1 MQGDR
6 HQSGYD
12 LLTHLRRLETR
23 IARLQKRWQT
33 FRADP
38 RPERLE
44 EFRKAFAITDR
55 ALGEL
60 AGHLGGERPGAP
72 AGAADVF
79 GVGGLSG
86 AATGGAGGRG
96 DVSGGGADPFGTHP
110 ADPRSP
116 DARAVVEAG
125 RTLDHVLAE
134 VSRAWG
140 FLRRDPDP
148 TGLGGLADRLA
159 RAEAAAAVLSRALTP
174 RDWLSSDDTPAPR
187 NQAGSTAEAGS
198 LDAVLTRVRDDW
210 EHLRR
215 DPAPDRA
222 GILRGEL
229 AEARRLAEALG
240 GRMMSPEPPDPE
252 TARYL
257 TGMDDAVRF
266 APYRDAITGLYNRQ
280 GFDTLAGA
288 ELKRCRRYSR
298 SFGLLLIETQ
308 ASDLAE
314 LRITIG
320 TLQSLLRGYDLI
332 SRYSDRR
339 LAVGLP
345 EAEGAQTRR
354 IAARLL
360 RALQSEGRSSVRR
373 LSYALMPEDGLT
385 LSALFDE
392 AGSRL
397 EGRTEHPESSA

>member
-1 MQGDR
+1 MQGDK
-6 HQSGYD
+6 HQHGYD
-12 LLTHLRRLETR
+12 LLAHLRRLETR

-44 EFRKAFAITDR
+44 EFRTAFAVTDR
-55 ALGEL
+55 ALEQL
-60 AGHLGGERPGAP
+60 AGQLGGGRSG
-72 AGAADVF
+72 GADVF
-79 GVGGLSG
+79 GGGG
-86 AATGGAGGRG
+86 VAGGVGRE
-96 DVSGGGADPFGTHP
+96 ADPFGAHR

-125 RTLDHVLAE
+125 RTLDNVLAE

-148 TGLGGLADRLA
+148 AGLGGLADRLA
-159 RAEAAAAVLSRALTP
+159 RAEAAANVLSRALAP
-174 RDWLSSDDTPAPR
+174 RDWLSADDAPADRHGPAP
-187 NQAGSTAEAGS
+187 TTEAGS

-240 GRMMSPEPPDPE
+240 SRMMSPEPPDPE

-257 TGMDDAVRF
+257 TGMNDAVRF
-266 APYRDAITGLYNRQ
+266 APYRDAFTGLYNRQ
-280 GFDTLAGA
+280 GFDALAGA

-308 ASDLAE
+308 ATDLAE

-360 RALQSEGRSSVRR
+360 RALQSESRSSVRN
-373 LSYALMPEDGLT
+373 LSYALMPEDGAT
-385 LSALFDE
+385 LSALFEQAE
-392 AGSRL
+392 ASL
-397 EGRTEHPESSA
+397 EGRAKAREGPG

>member
-6 HQSGYD
+6 HQHGYD
-12 LLTHLRRLETR
+12 LLAHLRRLETR

-44 EFRKAFAITDR
+44 EFRKAFSVTDR
-55 ALGEL
+55 ALEEL
-60 AGHLGGERPGAP
+60 AGHLGGRRS
-72 AGAADVF
+72 GAADAF
-79 GVGGLSG
+79 GAPGFGGTP
-86 AATGGAGGRG
+86 AGGAGE
-96 DVSGGGADPFGTHP
+96 SGSAGSDFDPFGAQR

-134 VSRAWG
+134 VNRAWG
-140 FLRRDPDP
+140 FLRREPDP

-159 RAEAAAAVLSRALTP
+159 RAEAAAGVLSRALTQ
-174 RDWLSSDDTPAPR
+174 RDWLSDDRAEPAGR
-187 NQAGSTAEAGS
+187 HQVGQTAEAGS
-198 LDAVLTRVRDDW
+198 LDAVLTRIRDDW

-240 GRMMSPEPPDPE
+240 SRMMSPEPPDPE

-257 TGMDDAVRF
+257 TGMNDAVRF
-266 APYRDAITGLYNRQ
+266 APYRDGFTGLYNRQ
-280 GFDTLAGA
+280 GFDALAGA

-308 ASDLAE
+308 AADLAE

-320 TLQSLLRGYDLI
+320 TLQSLLRGYDLV

-360 RALQSEGRSSVRR
+360 RALQNEGRSSVRR
-373 LSYALMPEDGLT
+373 LSYALMPEDGAT
-385 LSALFDE
+385 LAALFEE
-392 AGSRL
+392 AESRL
-397 EGRTEHPESSA
+397 EGRAEVPDAPA

>member
-6 HQSGYD
+6 FQHGYD
-12 LLTHLRRLETR
+12 LLAHLRRLETR

-44 EFRKAFAITDR
+44 EFRKAFAVTDR
-55 ALGEL
+55 TLEEL
-60 AGHLGGERPGAP
+60 AGQLGGRPSGADDVFRGAGRAGGAP
-72 AGAADVF
+72 G
-79 GVGGLSG
+79 GVGG
-86 AATGGAGGRG
+86 AGRET
-96 DVSGGGADPFGTHP
+96 DPFGAHQ

-159 RAEAAAAVLSRALTP
+159 RAEAAAAVLSRALAP
-174 RDWLSSDDTPAPR
+174 RDWPSGDDAPTDR
-187 NQAGSTAEAGS
+187 HRAAPTAEASS

-229 AEARRLAEALG
+229 AEARRLTEALG
-240 GRMMSPEPPDPE
+240 SRMMSPEPPDPE

-266 APYRDAITGLYNRQ
+266 APYRDAFTGLYNRQ
-280 GFDTLAGA
+280 GFDALAGA

-308 ASDLAE
+308 AADLAE
-314 LRITIG
+314 LRTTIG

-360 RALQSEGRSSVRR
+360 RALQSEGRSSVRH
-373 LSYALMPEDGLT
+373 LSYALLPEDGAT
-385 LSALFDE
+385 LSALFEE
-392 AGSRL
+392 AEARL
-397 EGRTEHPESSA
+397 EGRAEVREGPG

>member
-6 HQSGYD
+6 HQHGYD
-12 LLTHLRRLETR
+12 LLADLRRLETR

-44 EFRKAFAITDR
+44 EFRRAFAVTDR

-60 AGHLGGERPGAP
+60 AGHLGGAPGST
-72 AGAADVF
+72 GAA
-79 GVGGLSG
+79 GGGL
-86 AATGGAGGRG
+86 APEP
-96 DVSGGGADPFGTHP
+96 DPPGTP
-110 ADPRSP
+110 RMDPRSP

-134 VSRAWG
+134 VARAWG

-159 RAEAAAAVLSRALTP
+159 RAEAAAAVLSRALAP
-174 RDWLSSDDTPAPR
+174 REWPSDDHGAPAERHRAPP
-187 NQAGSTAEAGS
+187 AAEAGS

-222 GILRGEL
+222 GVLRGEL

-240 GRMMSPEPPDPE
+240 SRMMSAEPPDPE

-266 APYRDAITGLYNRQ
+266 APYRDAFTGLYNHQ
-280 GFDTLAGA
+280 GFDALAGA

-298 SFGLLLIETQ
+298 SFGLLLIETR
-308 ASDLAE
+308 AADLSE
-314 LRITIG
+314 LRLTIG

-360 RALQSEGRSSVRR
+360 RALQSEGRSSSVRR
-373 LSYALMPEDGLT
+373 LAYALMPEDGAT
-385 LSALFDE
+385 LAALFEE
-392 AGSRL
+392 AETRL
-397 EGRTEHPESSA
+397 EGRAEVPDAPT

>member
-6 HQSGYD
+6 HQQGYD
-12 LLTHLRRLETR
+12 LLAHLRRLETR

-44 EFRKAFAITDR
+44 EFRRAFAVTDR
-55 ALGEL
+55 ALEEL
-60 AGHLGGERPGAP
+60 AGQLGGRPSGADDVFRGAGMAGGTP
-72 AGAADVF
+72 GGVGAA
-79 GVGGLSG
+79 
-86 AATGGAGGRG
+86 GRE
-96 DVSGGGADPFGTHP
+96 ADPFGT
-110 ADPRSP
+110 AGSRSP

-148 TGLGGLADRLA
+148 TGLSGLADRLA
-159 RAEAAAAVLSRALTP
+159 RAEAAAAVLSRALAP
-174 RDWLSSDDTPAPR
+174 RDWPSADDAPADRPR
-187 NQAGSTAEAGS
+187 AAPTAEAGS

-215 DPAPDRA
+215 EPAPDRA

-229 AEARRLAEALG
+229 AEARRLTEALG
-240 GRMMSPEPPDPE
+240 SRMMSPEPPDPE

-266 APYRDAITGLYNRQ
+266 APYRDAFTGLYNRQ
-280 GFDTLAGA
+280 GFDALAGA

-298 SFGLLLIETQ
+298 SFGLLLIETK
-308 ASDLAE
+308 AADLAE

-345 EAEGAQTRR
+345 EAEGAETRR

-360 RALQSEGRSSVRR
+360 RALQSEGRSSVRH
-373 LSYALMPEDGLT
+373 LAYALMPEDGAT
-385 LSALFDE
+385 LSALFEE
-392 AGSRL
+392 AESRL
-397 EGRTEHPESSA
+397 EGRADVPDAPA

>member
-1 MQGDR
+1 MQGDK
-6 HQSGYD
+6 HQHGYD
-12 LLTHLRRLETR
+12 LLAHLRRLETR

-55 ALGEL
+55 ALEEL
-60 AGHLGGERPGAP
+60 AGHLGGGRPGAR
-72 AGAADVF
+72 AGTAHAF
-79 GVGGLSG
+79 GVPS
-86 AATGGAGGRG
+86 TAGG
-96 DVSGGGADPFGTHP
+96 VADPFGAHQ
-110 ADPRSP
+110 ADPSSP

-159 RAEAAAAVLSRALTP
+159 RAEAAAAVLSRALAP
-174 RDWLSSDDTPAPR
+174 RDWFSADEAPAERHRAAP
-187 NQAGSTAEAGS
+187 TAEAGS

-210 EHLRR
+210 AHLRR

-240 GRMMSPEPPDPE
+240 SRMRSPEPPDPE

-257 TGMDDAVRF
+257 TGMNDAVRF
-266 APYRDAITGLYNRQ
+266 APYRDAFTGLYNRQ
-280 GFDTLAGA
+280 GFDALAGA

-298 SFGLLLIETQ
+298 SFGLLLIETR
-308 ASDLAE
+308 AADLAE

-339 LAVGLP
+339 LVVGLP

-373 LSYALMPEDGLT
+373 LSYALMPEDGPT

-392 AGSRL
+392 AESRL
-397 EGRTEHPESSA
+397 EGRVEVPDTPA

>member
-1 MQGDR
+1 MQRDR
-6 HQSGYD
+6 HQHGYD
-12 LLTHLRRLETR
+12 LLAHLRRLETR

-44 EFRKAFAITDR
+44 EFRKAFAVTDR
-55 ALGEL
+55 ALEEL
-60 AGHLGGERPGAP
+60 AGQLGA
-72 AGAADVF
+72 
-79 GVGGLSG
+79 
-86 AATGGAGGRG
+86 GGAGAHGTTTFGSPALGGPLDTTAEPAGRPEG
-96 DVSGGGADPFGTHP
+96 FR

-116 DARAVVEAG
+116 GARAVVEAG
-125 RTLDHVLAE
+125 RTLDQVLAE
-134 VSRAWG
+134 VNRAWG
-140 FLRRDPDP
+140 FLRREPDP

-174 RDWLSSDDTPAPR
+174 TDWFAADEPSRADRERAGTTP
-187 NQAGSTAEAGS
+187 EAGS
-198 LDAVLTRVRDDW
+198 LEAILMRIRDDW
-210 EHLRR
+210 ESLRR

-229 AEARRLAEALG
+229 AEARRMAEALAN
-240 GRMMSPEPPDPE
+240 RMRSAAPPDPE

-257 TGMDDAVRF
+257 TGMDEAVRF
-266 APYRDAITGLYNRQ
+266 APYRDAFTGLYNRQ
-280 GFDTLAGA
+280 GFDALAGA

-298 SFGLLLIETQ
+298 SFGLLLLETQ
-308 ASDLAE
+308 ATDLPE
-314 LRITIG
+314 LRDTIG

-345 EAEGAQTRR
+345 EAGGAQTRR

-360 RALQSEGRSSVRR
+360 RALQSERRSSVRR
-373 LSYALMPEDGLT
+373 LSYALMPEDGAT
-385 LSALFDE
+385 LSALFEE
-392 AGSRL
+392 AETRL
-397 EGRTEHPESSA
+397 EGRTETPAPDA

>member
-6 HQSGYD
+6 HQHGYD
-12 LLTHLRRLETR
+12 LLAHLRRLETR

-44 EFRKAFAITDR
+44 EFRRAFAVTDR

-60 AGHLGGERPGAP
+60 AGQLGEAGPGA
-72 AGAADVF
+72 GREAA
-79 GVGGLSG
+79 
-86 AATGGAGGRG
+86 
-96 DVSGGGADPFGTHP
+96 PFEAHR

-159 RAEAAAAVLSRALTP
+159 RAEAAAAVLSRALAARDSLDDDGVPPADRHRAAATP
-174 RDWLSSDDTPAPR
+174 
-187 NQAGSTAEAGS
+187 EAGS
-198 LDAVLTRVRDDW
+198 LDAILTRVRDDW

-240 GRMMSPEPPDPE
+240 SRMMSPEPPDPE

-257 TGMDDAVRF
+257 TGMNDAVRF
-266 APYRDAITGLYNRQ
+266 APYRDAFTGLYNRQ
-280 GFDTLAGA
+280 GFDALAGA

-308 ASDLAE
+308 AADLAE

-345 EAEGAQTRR
+345 EAEGAETRR

-360 RALQSEGRSSVRR
+360 RALQSEGRSSVRH
-373 LSYALMPEDGLT
+373 LSYALMPEDGAT
-385 LSALFDE
+385 LAALFE
-392 AGSRL
+392 GAETRL
-397 EGRTEHPESSA
+397 EGRAEVPDSPA